1 MPKGIQA
8 ILTYVEDRIIKYRP
22 SLNHS
27 ALLNINILSLT
38 VPVIIRVILC
48 LVREALIS
56 FQILI
61 TKADAYDP

>member
-8 ILTYVEDRIIKYRP
+8 ILTYVEDRIIKYRT

-38 VPVIIRVILC
+38 VPVIIHVILC
-48 LVREALIS
+48 LAREALIS

-61 TKADAYDP
+61 TKADA

>member
-8 ILTYVEDRIIKYRP
+8 ILTYVEDRIIKYRA
-22 SLNHS
+22 SLNHF

-38 VPVIIRVILC
+38 VPVIIYVILC

-61 TKADAYDP
+61 TKADA